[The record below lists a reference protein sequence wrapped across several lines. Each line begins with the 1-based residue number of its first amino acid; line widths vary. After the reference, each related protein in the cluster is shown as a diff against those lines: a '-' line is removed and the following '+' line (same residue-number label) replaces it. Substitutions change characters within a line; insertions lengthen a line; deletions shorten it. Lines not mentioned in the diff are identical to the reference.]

1 MFFSSPHRSL
11 HVVLRRPRFAVRSTE
26 PSAESTQVKISAADV
41 DQIQEELEVSSE
53 EAKAALLKGSGDVV
67 QALRHLLQ

>member
-1 MFFSSPHRSL
+1 VTSTIAR
-11 HVVLRRPRFAVRSTE
+11 VLPSNASREFCAHSTE

-53 EAKAALLKGSGDVV
+53 EAKAALLKASGDIV
-67 QALRHLLQ
+67 QALRHLLR